1 MLHVGHPGVKKLD
14 LSTRNVLNESK
25 KEKGEIIEV
34 LEEIMEGCFYNL
46 EVREAKSNL
55 KMDKGFQ

>member
-1 MLHVGHPGVKKLD
+1 MGRAGVKKLD
-14 LSTRNVLNESK
+14 LSTRNILDESK

-34 LEEIMEGCFYNL
+34 LEELMEGCFYNL